1 LSSSQRAYLDR
12 RSGELKTDPI
22 YASAFLDW
30 CYNTPSGILAT
41 RLVLSRRVV
50 SHLYGWYYGRS
61 WTRRKIAAFARAMGV
76 DLSELTQPLESFAS
90 FSDFVSRSIDLTK
103 RRIDP
108 DSRACICPADGRVLA
123 YQVLHADQSLQ
134 IKGGR
139 FDLATFLRDDLLAKR
154 YAGGAAVVVRL
165 YLSDYHHFHF
175 PASGIPGVP
184 RAVAGRYFA
193 TTPYARRWAVPV
205 FADNH
210 RVITLLASD
219 HFGQIAIAE
228 VGAFTIGSVQERFI
242 ACERVQKG
250 QHKGLFELGGS
261 VVVLLF
267 EPGAISID
275 SDLIENTRAGMETFV
290 RFGERIGVSSL
301 P

>member
-1 LSSSQRAYLDR
+1 LTSSQLAYLDR
-12 RSGELKTDPI
+12 KSRQLKTDPI

-30 CYNTPSGILAT
+30 CYNAPSGILAT
-41 RLVLSRRVV
+41 RMVLSRRLV
-50 SHLYGWYYGRS
+50 SRLYGWYYRQS
-61 WTRRKIAAFARAMGV
+61 WTRRKIAPFARAMGV
-76 DLSELTQPLESFAS
+76 DLSELTQPLGTFAS

-108 DSRACICPADGRVLA
+108 DPRACICPADGRVLA
-123 YQVLHADQSLQ
+123 YPVLDAGQSLQ
-134 IKGGR
+134 IKASH
-139 FDLATFLRDDLLAKR
+139 FDLTTFLCDDLLARR
-154 YAGGAAVVVRL
+154 YVGGAAVVVRL

-184 RAVAGRYFA
+184 RVVAGRYLA

-205 FADNH
+205 FGENH

-228 VGAFTIGSVQERFI
+228 VGAFTIGSVQQRFV
-242 ACERVQKG
+242 ASQRVEKG
-250 QHKGLFELGGS
+250 EHKGLFELGGS
-261 VVVLLF
+261 AIVLLF

-275 SDLIENTRAGMETFV
+275 SDLSENTRAGIETFV

-301 P
+301 R